1 MSSVHIVDDVPE
13 FSPRHDFPLVV
24 ALEGFLDA
32 GHAASLAA
40 RHLNRADAA
49 PVVASF
55 DADEFHDYR
64 SRRPLVTF
72 SRDRY
77 TDYVA
82 PRLVVRLARDDE
94 DRPFLLM
101 TGQEPD
107 MRWEVFARGVRQV
120 VERFDVGHVLTLDA
134 VPMTTPHTRALP
146 VTQHAN
152 NPSRRTRPNLWDSDI
167 RVPASAQAML
177 SVRLGEW
184 GHDLSGHVVHVPH
197 YLADFENPA
206 AARELVR
213 GVQECTDLVFDVAE
227 LDEAVRHH
235 DARVAEHIA
244 ENPDIA
250 TLVEGL
256 ERQYDT
262 FRAAEDSGQNLLAE
276 GRELPTG
283 DEIGAEFERFL
294 ANLDGHD
301 PSKDG
306 N

>member
-1 MSSVHIVDDVPE
+1 
-13 FSPRHDFPLVV
+13 
-24 ALEGFLDA
+24 
-32 GHAASLAA
+32 
-40 RHLNRADAA
+40 
-49 PVVASF
+49 
-55 DADEFHDYR
+55 
-64 SRRPLVTF
+64 
-72 SRDRY
+72 
-77 TDYVA
+77 
-82 PRLVVRLARDDE
+82 
-94 DRPFLLM
+94 
-101 TGQEPD
+101 
-107 MRWEVFARGVRQV
+107 RGVRQV

-227 LDEAVRHH
+227 LDEAARHH

-294 ANLDGHD
+294 ANLDGPD